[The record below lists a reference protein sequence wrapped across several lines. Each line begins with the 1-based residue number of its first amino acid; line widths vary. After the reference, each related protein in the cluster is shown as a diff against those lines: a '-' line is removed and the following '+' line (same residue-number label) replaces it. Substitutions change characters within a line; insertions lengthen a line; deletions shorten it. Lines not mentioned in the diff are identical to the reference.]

1 MSDKKIVLSVENLFK
16 KYHEKDDYAVED
28 INFSCYSEEI
38 VGIIGQNGAGK
49 STIIKCITGIHP
61 ITEGT
66 VKICDYDIKDDML
79 KAKQN
84 IGYASDDHA
93 VFEKM
98 TGLEYL
104 NFLADVYGVDT
115 DTRKARMD
123 QFQTYLNL
131 GLAIERQISS
141 YSHGMHQKISIM
153 GALIHQPEL
162 LVLDEPLTGLDPQT
176 VFAVKEFLLLHK
188 KNGKTVLFSSH
199 NLNIVEQICDRY
211 IVINHGKLI
220 EEKTLVQFKKENP
233 NQTLEEYFLNLVI
246 EDNKKRM
253 IDSKQD
259 GETK

>member
-1 MSDKKIVLSVENLFK
+1 MEEKETILKVENLSK
-16 KYHEKDDYAVED
+16 KYHEKDDYAIEN
-28 INFSCYSEEI
+28 ITFSCYAQEI

-49 STIIKCITGIHP
+49 STIIKSITGIHP
-61 ITEGT
+61 FNEGSIE
-66 VKICDYDIKDDML
+66 ICGYDIVKDML
-79 KAKQN
+79 NAKQN

-104 NFLADVYGVDT
+104 NFLADIYGVDT
-115 DTRKARMD
+115 ATRKARID
-123 QFQTYLNL
+123 EFQTYLNL
-131 GLAIERQISS
+131 GDAIKKQISS

-176 VFAVKEFLLLHK
+176 VEAVKNFLVSHK
-188 KNGKTVLFSSH
+188 EKGKTVLFSSH

-220 EEKTLVQFKKENP
+220 EENTIASFKEVNP
-233 NQTLEEYFLNLVI
+233 NQSLESYFLKLVI
-246 EDNKKRM
+246 ANNKMRN
-253 IDSKQD
+253 IDTND
-259 GETK
+259 GDSR